1 MERTQICALP
11 ECVGALAKIQG
22 FIKTIR
28 DQKTFSFLV
37 LEDRTGVVQIVCD
50 KNWVE
55 TSLLTIGSAITVIG
69 HVVAAPQVKQ
79 GQGVEV
85 HAETLIIESSAAAPL
100 PIAADSTTDKKL
112 DWRYLSLRDPKTRLI
127 FEVKTTLL
135 DAMRSYW
142 AQHDFIEIH
151 SPKLMGTASESGA
164 EVFEVRYFDQKAYLA
179 QSPQF
184 YKQMAIAAGF
194 ERIFEIGPVFRAEP
208 SFTSRH
214 ATEYISIDMEMG
226 WVDDLADIM
235 RVESEILVFALQQVK
250 DKHGDAIKTYFDL
263 DVNVP
268 TLPFPILALSDARK
282 ILKEQG
288 HIIAHKDDLDPAGE
302 RLLSQYIMKKYGHE
316 FVFVTDYPAHIR
328 AFYHR
333 RHVDD
338 PTLTHSFDLLWKG
351 LEITTGALREHRVE
365 QLEQQ
370 AKEKNMTLEPIKDY
384 LDFFRH
390 GCPPHGGCGIGLE
403 RLMMLMLGIDNIRDV
418 AYLFRGPN
426 RLTP

>member
-1 MERTQICALP
+1 MKRTLICTLS
-11 ECVGALAKIQG
+11 EHVGAIAKVQG
-22 FIKTIR
+22 FITTIR
-28 DQKTFSFLV
+28 DQKSLIFMI
-37 LEDRTGVVQIVCD
+37 LEDRTGMVQIVCD
-50 KNWVE
+50 KASIVTE
-55 TSLLTIGSAITVIG
+55 GLSIGSAITATG
-69 HVVAAPQVKQ
+69 KVVLAPQVKQ
-79 GQGVEV
+79 GAGVEIQAQQIIV
-85 HAETLIIESSAAAPL
+85 ESQAETPL
-100 PIAADSTTDKKL
+100 PIAADSGSDKKL
-112 DWRYLSLRDPKTRLI
+112 DWRFLHLRDTKERLI

-135 DAMRSYW
+135 DALRAYW
-142 AQHDFIEIH
+142 AQEHFIEIH

-164 EVFEVRYFDQKAYLA
+164 EVFEVKYFDQKAYLA

-214 ATEYISIDMEMG
+214 ATEYISIDMEIG
-226 WVDDLADIM
+226 WVDDLTEIM
-235 RVESEILVFALQQVK
+235 RVESEMLAFALQRVK
-250 DKHGDAIKTYFDL
+250 DKHGETIKEHFGV
-263 DVNVP
+263 DVVVP
-268 TLPFPILALSDARK
+268 VLPFPVITLQDARE

-302 RLLSQYIMKKYGHE
+302 RLLSRYAMQHYGHE
-316 FVFVTDYPAHIR
+316 FIFVTDYPAQVR

-333 RHVDD
+333 RHMDD

-351 LEITTGALREHRVE
+351 LEITTGALREHR
-365 QLEQQ
+365 LDRLTQQ
-370 AKEKNMTLEPIKDY
+370 ATEKGMSLEPISDY
-384 LDFFRH
+384 LDFFRY

-403 RLMMLMLGIDNIRDV
+403 RVMMLLLGVDNIRDV